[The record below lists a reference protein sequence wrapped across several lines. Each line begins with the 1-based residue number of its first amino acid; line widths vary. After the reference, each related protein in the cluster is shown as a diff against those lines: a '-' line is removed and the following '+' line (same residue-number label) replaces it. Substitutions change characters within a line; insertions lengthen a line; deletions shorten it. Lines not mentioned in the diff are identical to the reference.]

1 MISRELAIREMIL
14 ADIPPLLEIERVSF
28 PVPWD
33 AGMFMIQLNL
43 SSYTENLVIL
53 SGDRIIGY
61 ISSWYGYE
69 ELHILSI
76 AVAPA
81 DRGGEAAAML
91 LAEAVEKSREKGC
104 LKAVLEVRVSNG
116 RAIRF
121 YEKHGFAQV
130 GRRKGYYSDSGEDA
144 LILGKDI
151 GNGIDRGKD

>member
-1 MISRELAIREMIL
+1 MISRDLTIREMIP
-14 ADIPPLLEIERVSF
+14 ADIPPRLEIERVSF

-33 AGMFMIQLNL
+33 AGMFTIQLDL
-43 SSYTENLVIL
+43 LEYAENLVIL

-61 ISSWYGYE
+61 ISSWYRDE

-76 AVAPA
+76 AIAPA

-91 LAEAVEKSREKGC
+91 LADAVERSREKGC
-104 LKAVLEVRVSNG
+104 FNAVLEVRENNG

-121 YEKHGFAQV
+121 YEKHGFRQV
-130 GRRKGYYSDSGEDA
+130 GRRKDYYPDSGEDA
-144 LILGKDI
+144 LILEKDI